1 MKKNLKR
8 LVLIAASALLITGC
22 NNSSTTSSDTTSDT
36 TTNSSPVTPQPEKY
50 KISVTV
56 SSGITY
62 KLSTEYAEAGEEVT
76 LTITSVGEGISI
88 KSVVLNGNKELVGN
102 DDKTI
107 YKFTMPDQS
116 ARIVIS
122 LSISGD
128 VVIEGDIVASLTLD
142 PVTGIYCAKNVK
154 AEGSKAYSKF
164 NYVIAI
170 GNHILSIIIIFY
182 IRAIII

>member
-36 TTNSSPVTPQPEKY
+36 TTNSSTVTPQPEKY

-88 KSVVLNGNKELVGN
+88 KSVVLNGNQELVGN

-107 YKFTMPDQS
+107 Y
-116 ARIVIS
+116 
-122 LSISGD
+122 
-128 VVIEGDIVASLTLD
+128 
-142 PVTGIYCAKNVK
+142 
-154 AEGSKAYSKF
+154 
-164 NYVIAI
+164 
-170 GNHILSIIIIFY
+170 
-182 IRAIII
+182 